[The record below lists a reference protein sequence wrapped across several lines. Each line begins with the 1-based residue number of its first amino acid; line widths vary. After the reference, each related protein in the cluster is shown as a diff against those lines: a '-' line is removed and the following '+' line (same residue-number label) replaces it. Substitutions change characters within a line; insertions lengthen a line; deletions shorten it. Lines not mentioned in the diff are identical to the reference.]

1 MKKFLYCAAVV
12 ALATACTQEDDWAI
26 NQEASQGQGLTFEV
40 TVPQGAALTK
50 GELYQENG
58 RYPFFWYAEQDRIDV
73 LGYNVTAV
81 NPAYGGGGAANTGK
95 GVVGASAVTSGVW
108 DLTTSPI
115 TPASYKA
122 TKSQGEG
129 QFTASSDADM
139 LALMDYIATNPNATT
154 ITLIATNGI
163 MSSAVTSN
171 LNTQNQVIPGSL
183 KTLELTTTSD
193 NANQTVDRANTV
205 IAPMY
210 SVSSAKK
217 DAAYESVGEKANL
230 EFYRPFPV
238 IRFTTKN
245 TNDYKDYF
253 GKLEKVTL
261 TTKKLN
267 GTAYEA
273 GSKIAYDNS
282 KKYTVIGEKTGWDA
296 GSAYYSGDANTV
308 TVTLT
313 DGTWTDNDAV
323 YMTVA
328 PVTRNKQKEMLVIKY
343 EFENITFTLD
353 GTQKNAEDFE
363 KYETSNDWT
372 AVDANGNPNNA
383 VASLPAL
390 DINNYDYLVVGESSD
405 YTLIVNRGTI
415 GDILKEDAGAVKVIW
430 DGQTKDPAV
439 ADFKTVIVNCDL
451 TDADY
456 ANLNLFTSLTK
467 LKLTKE
473 TSLPAGALEAFA
485 ASTKSN
491 KILEIPMVTKIDPK
505 FLGEE
510 TNLKDVSVLN
520 TESYGYAESA
530 VVNQTMFKGLATYLT
545 KVNIKAVTD
554 MTPIFGQPDAAL
566 SFQNYAVLES
576 VTVNNK
582 ALVLRANSFSGCVK
596 LKEVVGVVN
605 PTEGYNA
612 FEKAGQTGSSLKKI
626 NVSTTEFASSVFL
639 NASGL
644 AEILY
649 NGAQVAPTVVGA
661 SAFEGT
667 AIQYMDLSKIT
678 SVGRKAFKDITELAG
693 PAKGVAELH
702 VGGDVVPESLF
713 DGCSSLTVVQFDN
726 ATSFERY
733 ILSRASSIRQI
744 KFAKPFTI
752 KAMETGYWSKGM
764 FGRVDEDLRANVEL
778 FISSSQDMSYF
789 EGTTLNLPQVDANGD
804 PIAPISYTFK
814 DLIKQ

>member
-40 TVPQGAALTK
+40 TVPQGDALTK

-73 LGYNVTAV
+73 LGYNVEAV
-81 NPAYGGGGAANTGK
+81 ANSYAGGTSNGNTSSK
-95 GVVGASAVTSGVW
+95 GVVSSVTTGVW
-108 DLTTSPI
+108 TLPTN
-115 TPASYKA
+115 PASYKA

-129 QFTASSDADM
+129 QFTASGDADM
-139 LALMDYIATNPNATT
+139 LALKDYNAADPNGTTATLVATY
-154 ITLIATNGI
+154 GI
-163 MSSAVTSN
+163 KASGVTSN
-171 LNTQNQVIPGSL
+171 LNTLSKVIPGSL
-183 KTLELTTTSD
+183 KTLELTTTSG
-193 NANQTVDRANTV
+193 NANQTVARANTV

-217 DAAYESVGEKANL
+217 DEAYESVGEKANL

-253 GKLEKVTL
+253 GGLKKVTL

-267 GTAYEA
+267 GTDYEV
-273 GSKIAYDNS
+273 GSKIAYDNN

-296 GSAYYSGDANTV
+296 GSDYYTGDANEV
-308 TVTLT
+308 SVTLT
-313 DGTWTDNDAV
+313 DGAWTDNDAV

-343 EFENITFTLD
+343 EFKNITFTLD
-353 GTQKNAEDFE
+353 GTQEDAEDFE
-363 KYETSNDWT
+363 VYETSNDWT

-390 DINNYDYLVVGESSD
+390 DINNYDYLVVGTSTGGE
-405 YTLIVNRGTI
+405 YTLIVNRGSI
-415 GDILKEDAGAVKVIW
+415 ENILDKSGTNIKVIW
-430 DGQTKDPAV
+430 DGQVTNPDVDNVKN
-439 ADFKTVIVNCDL
+439 IIINCDL
-451 TDADY
+451 ADADY
-456 ANLNLFTSLTK
+456 ANLNLFENVK
-467 LKLTKE
+467 ELKLTKE

-485 ASTKSN
+485 ESTETGKT
-491 KILEIPMVTKIDPK
+491 LEIPMVTKIDPK
-505 FLGEE
+505 FLGDE
-510 TNLKDVSVLN
+510 TELGNVSVLN

-530 VVNQTMFKGLATYLT
+530 VVNQTMFKGLSTHLT

-566 SFQNYAVLES
+566 SFQNYTALES
-576 VTVNNK
+576 VTVNDK
-582 ALVLRANSFSGCVK
+582 ALVLRANSFSGCLK

-612 FEKAGQTGSSLKKI
+612 FEKAGSTGSTLKKI
-626 NVSTTEFASSVFL
+626 NVSTTKFASSVFQG
-639 NASGL
+639 ASGL

-678 SVGRKAFKDITELAG
+678 SVGKKAFKGVTKLEG

-733 ILSRASSIRQI
+733 ILSNASSIRQI

-752 KAMETGYWSKGM
+752 KAMEKGYWSKGM
-764 FGRVDEDLRANVEL
+764 FGRVDDDLKANVEL

-789 EGTTLNLPQVDANGD
+789 EGTTLNLPQVDENGD
-804 PIAPISYTFK
+804 PIEPISCTFK